1 MKNLPR
7 ELTEA
12 AQAEFYQKNDDNG
25 GSIGGVAVT
34 PAYSIQSVDEIM
46 KIVDEARKP
55 APVARM
61 IPGFGITTDVD
72 DGPPPKGVPKAEK
85 VDGEDDDD
93 DDGNDDDDDEYD
105 KAVKQVHASREFH
118 IV

>member
-7 ELTEA
+7 ELTEK

-25 GSIGGVAVT
+25 SSIGGVAVT

-93 DDGNDDDDDEYD
+93 DDGNDDDDEYD